1 MQAMTGQSVHSFGI
15 FEEVACDAGIYTWDI
30 VRNLV
35 FADSALAELF
45 GLDPAATVRGLPL
58 EDYLARVHPDDRPE
72 LAKKISEV
80 LVADI
85 AQQNTYRVWGRDG
98 RYRMVAAFGRAFRD
112 HGGSPILYSG
122 IVVPVAEREHDGSLA
137 H

>member
-1 MQAMTGQSVHSFGI
+1 MTGQSVHALEI
-15 FEEVACDAGIYTWDI
+15 FEDVAADAGIYTWDI

-35 FADSALAELF
+35 FADSAIAELF

-58 EDYLARVHPDDRPE
+58 ETYLRRVHPDDQPQ
-72 LAKKISEV
+72 LARKISEV

-85 AQQNTYRVWGRDG
+85 AQQDTYRVQGRDG
-98 RYRMVAAFGRAFRD
+98 RYRLVAAFGRAFRD
-112 HGGSPILYSG
+112 HSGSPVLYSG
-122 IVVPVAEREHDGSLA
+122 IIVPAAEREDGQEGQRS

>member
-1 MQAMTGQSVHSFGI
+1 MIGDAVSSFET
-15 FEEVACDAGIYTWDI
+15 FEDVASDAGIYTWDI

-45 GLDPAATVRGLPL
+45 GLDAAATVRGLPL
-58 EDYLARVHPDDRPE
+58 ADYLARVHPDDRPQ
-72 LAKKISEV
+72 LAKKISGV

-85 AQQNTYRVWGRDG
+85 AQQNTYRVRGRDG
-98 RYRMVAAFGRAFRD
+98 QYRMVAAFGRAFRD
-112 HGGSPILYSG
+112 DSGSPILYSG
-122 IVVPVAEREHDGSLA
+122 IVVPAAEREHEGSLT

>member
-1 MQAMTGQSVHSFGI
+1 MTGEAVHSFEI
-15 FEEVACDAGIYTWDI
+15 FEEAACDAGLYTWDI

-35 FADSALAELF
+35 FADSALAGLF
-45 GLDPAATVRGLPL
+45 GLDPDATAHGLPL
-58 EDYLARVHPDDRPE
+58 EDYLARVHPDDRPQ

-80 LVADI
+80 IVADI
-85 AQQNTYRVWGRDG
+85 AQQNTYRVQGTDG

-112 HGGSPILYSG
+112 HSGSPVLYSG
-122 IVVPVAEREHDGSLA
+122 IVVPASEDEDIGLRA

>member
-1 MQAMTGQSVHSFGI
+1 MTGQSVHALEI
-15 FEEVACDAGIYTWDI
+15 FEDVAADAGIYTWDI

-35 FADSALAELF
+35 FADSAIAELF

-58 EDYLARVHPDDRPE
+58 ETYLRRVHPDDQPQ
-72 LAKKISEV
+72 LARKISEV

-85 AQQNTYRVWGRDG
+85 AQQDTYRVQGRDG
-98 RYRMVAAFGRAFRD
+98 RYRLVAAFGRAFRD
-112 HGGSPILYSG
+112 HGGSPVLYSG
-122 IVVPVAEREHDGSLA
+122 IIVPAAEREDGQEGQRS

>member
-1 MQAMTGQSVHSFGI
+1 MTGQSVHAFEI
-15 FEEVACDAGIYTWDI
+15 FEDVAADAGIYTWDI

-35 FADSALAELF
+35 FADSAIAELF

-58 EDYLARVHPDDRPE
+58 ETYLRRVHPDDQPQ
-72 LAKKISEV
+72 LARKISEV

-85 AQQNTYRVWGRDG
+85 AQQDTYRVQGRDG
-98 RYRMVAAFGRAFRD
+98 RYRLVAAFGRAFRD
-112 HGGSPILYSG
+112 HSGSPVLYSG
-122 IVVPVAEREHDGSLA
+122 IIVPAAEREDGQEGQRS

>member
-1 MQAMTGQSVHSFGI
+1 MTGQSVHALEI
-15 FEEVACDAGIYTWDI
+15 FEDVAADAGIYTWDI

-35 FADSALAELF
+35 FADSAIAELF

-58 EDYLARVHPDDRPE
+58 DTYLRRVHPDDQPQ
-72 LAKKISEV
+72 LARKISEV

-85 AQQNTYRVWGRDG
+85 AQQDTYRVQGRDG
-98 RYRMVAAFGRAFRD
+98 RYRLVAAFGRAFRD
-112 HGGSPILYSG
+112 HSGSPVLYSG
-122 IVVPVAEREHDGSLA
+122 IIVPAAEREDGQEGQRS